1 MSQNV
6 ELIKAMYAAYAKGDL
21 ADIMNH
27 MADDVQWTS
36 EGVKAMSWAGSWKGK
51 QNTVAFFEGLQKD
64 LEDSHLDMNVFVA
77 EGDKVAAFGRYKAKV
92 RKTGKHV
99 DTPVAH
105 YFRLKDGKV
114 AEYRNF
120 TNSAAIVEAMS

>member
-6 ELIKAMYAAYAKGDL
+6 EVIKSMYAAYAKGDL

-27 MADDVQWTS
+27 MTDDVQWTS
-36 EGVKAMSWAGSWKGK
+36 EGVKQMSWAGSWHGK
-51 QNTVAFFEGLQKD
+51 PNTKAFFEGLNKD
-64 LEDSHLDMNVFVA
+64 LESPHLDMNTFIA
-77 EGDKVAAFGRYKAKV
+77 EGDKVAAFGRYKATV

-120 TNSAAIVEAMS
+120 INSAAVVEAMS